1 MTTEVLV
8 AQEGVS
14 DDAVQVVSWL
24 AGDGGEVRAGAPLVE
39 VETSKVAVEVVS
51 PRDGYLVRVAAV
63 GDVVAVGGVLAR
75 ICSSAAEAESLR
87 SEKRI
92 IADEGSTS
100 TDRFS
105 KSALR
110 YVQEHGIDLSA
121 FDGFDLVTLQDV
133 ERVHQSVS
141 ADADRPAGV
150 VPLSRA
156 KTVEVERLLGA
167 NVLNAALSVQ
177 FDGTALRAS
186 CADADLPSL
195 RQLALFVRAVAVALR
210 DFPALNAFFD
220 NGVRHYDSINVG
232 VAIDLG
238 DGLQV
243 GVVHGADQMAADEV
257 EERVGELMAR
267 YVDADLALA
276 DVTGATVTV
285 SDLSVEGVLS
295 FQPLLN
301 HRQALAIGTGGDPS
315 LPGQPFTITATFDH
329 RVTSGREV
337 SQFLTACRRALGVC
351 GA

>member
-8 AQEGVS
+8 EQEGVN

-24 AGDGGEVRAGAPLVE
+24 AADGAEVTAGTPLVE
-39 VETSKVAVEVVS
+39 VETSKVAVEVPS
-51 PRDGYLVRVAAV
+51 PGDGYLVRVAAA
-63 GDVVAVGGVLAR
+63 GQVVAVGGVLAR
-75 ICSSAAEAESLR
+75 ICSSAAEADSLR
-87 SEKRI
+87 GSEK
-92 IADEGSTS
+92 AVGAEDTS

-105 KSALR
+105 RSALAFVR
-110 YVQEHGIDLSA
+110 EHGIDLLA
-121 FDGFDLVTLQDV
+121 FDGFDLVTLDDA
-133 ERVHQSVS
+133 ERVHRS
-141 ADADRPAGV
+141 ASAHAGRTDGI

-156 KTVEVERLLGA
+156 KTVEVERLLAA

-195 RQLALFVRAVAVALR
+195 RQLALFVRAVAVALC
-210 DFPALNAFFD
+210 DFPDLNAFYD
-220 NGVRHYDSINVG
+220 NGIRHYDSINVG

-243 GVVHGADQMAADEV
+243 GVVHGADQADGDDV
-257 EERVGELMAR
+257 EARVADLMAR
-267 YVDADLALA
+267 YVDADLELS

-285 SDLSVEGVLS
+285 SDLSMDGVLS

-301 HRQALAIGTGGDPS
+301 HRQALAIGVGGDPS
-315 LPGQPFTITATFDH
+315 LPGEPFTITATFDH

-337 SQFLTACRRALGVC
+337 SQFLGACRRELGVS